1 MLLFKLYSFLVW
13 LKAISRRRVI
23 SVLGDKDKLINSPFY
38 MNMNI
43 LRTVLITWY
52 LASISMGKASPSIL
66 ILVTF
71 FSYKPCI
78 YLL

>member
-1 MLLFKLYSFLVW
+1 MLLFKLYSFLGW

-38 MNMNI
+38 MNI

>member
-38 MNMNI
+38 MNI